1 MHITRNLNENGDMRE
16 REVDKPALFF
26 FHLMIIKFYLH
37 KAPNILPL
45 LLENNLI
52 LGERFISSVL
62 FSKSLFWFFQ
72 LKVTTSHTTNHQNNS
87 FRVFCFHKDRYKTL
101 QVFIQSLFIPNLPDK
116 FQSNKSS
123 SVWEKYEDKKKKKI
137 NIFSHDL

>member
-1 MHITRNLNENGDMRE
+1 MFSKLHLHLKLYMHITRNLNENGDMRE

-52 LGERFISSVL
+52 LGE
-62 FSKSLFWFFQ
+62 
-72 LKVTTSHTTNHQNNS
+72 T
-87 FRVFCFHKDRYKTL
+87 FHKL
-101 QVFIQSLFIPNLPDK
+101 CFIF
-116 FQSNKSS
+116 
-123 SVWEKYEDKKKKKI
+123 
-137 NIFSHDL
+137 